1 MGGLERIH
9 SERKIHGNL
18 HGGNLLIEDE
28 KVSTDARI
36 SNVGLYGPCNYDESR
51 SQIYGVLPYVAPEVL
66 RGENHNTASDI
77 YSFGIVMN
85 TLATGKRPWYNRAHD
100 TNLARDI
107 CDGKRLEIPDDT
119 PKFYAELMIK
129 AYHKCLQSASLAGTF
144 GITKD
149 PTSKLYDRNKNSF
162 RRKIHRNLHGGN
174 LLIEDEKVSARISD
188 VGLYEPCNYDKS
200 RSQLYGSYH
209 MLRRNFYVAKI
220 KVLPLTWIQDNDP
233 GKRPTASYL
242 NENLEEWIILICDDP
257 NPSKISGKNSIL
269 LSGIFG
275 TTSIVM
281 NLCQYLDHHNL
292 LIVSKDARIGDMDQ
306 VTMMEAYWYT
316 KKWSFGKFG

>member
-1 MGGLERIH
+1 ME
-9 SERKIHGNL
+9 
-18 HGGNLLIEDE
+18 EDL
-28 KVSTDARI
+28 T
-36 SNVGLYGPCNYDESR
+36 YH
-51 SQIYGVLPYVAPEVL
+51 Q
-66 RGENHNTASDI
+66 ENK
-77 YSFGIVMN
+77 F
-85 TLATGKRPWYNRAHD
+85 
-100 TNLARDI
+100 
-107 CDGKRLEIPDDT
+107 T
-119 PKFYAELMIK
+119 PKEL
-129 AYHKCLQSASLAGTF
+129 
-144 GITKD
+144 KD
-149 PTSKLYDRNKNSF
+149 CPECEIDE
-162 RRKIHRNLHGGN
+162 
-174 LLIEDEKVSARISD
+174 LIRYTQLNTTQACDYLEWIPFENFELVKYVVSARISD

-292 LIVSKDARIGDMDQ
+292 LIVSKDARIGDMDH

-316 KKWSFGKFG
+316 KKWSLVSFQYMGCESP